1 MSRDLYE
8 TTVAL
13 PDATGTMKVLTGI
26 KVSVVPRGAQ
36 DVPNSLVD
44 VFASDT
50 GATRGPD
57 PKSGATG
64 TNPMTTTASG
74 SIRFWAEGPAELDL
88 VFEDTQA
95 PARITDRIGWNAIPA
110 KAGSIPT
117 AFLAEDAGITQK
129 MLSAITLRQQV
140 PIGAVIE
147 WWRPVSGGIAVP
159 IPDGYEVADGH
170 NVNQHDF
177 LGVSGA
183 IALPNLQNVFILGA
197 SLNKADGAGADQG
210 NLATQGPGIR
220 GTGGTNAAFNF
231 AHTHGV
237 PGVDHSH
244 VAGGLIAADHLH
256 SAGTLFA
263 SNHARAAGGQLG
275 GSEAFA
281 FSVNTSPI
289 GGATGPAD
297 RPLVITGSTGGMNGG
312 AAATN
317 AVTNSQ
323 TWVANPGA
331 DFRPLFYG
339 LLRLIKVRRS

>member
-64 TNPMTTTASG
+64 TNPMTTTTSG

-95 PARITDRIGWNAIPA
+95 PARIADRIGWNAIPA

-129 MLSAITLRQQV
+129 MLSAVTLRQQV

-159 IPDGYEVADGH
+159 VPDGYEVADGH

-177 LGVSGA
+177 PGVSGA
-183 IALPNLQNVFILGA
+183 ITLPNLQNIFILGA
-197 SLNKADGAGADQG
+197 SFNKADGAGADQG

-220 GTGGTNAAFNF
+220 GTGGSNAAKNF
-231 AHTHGV
+231 AHGHAV
-237 PGVDHSH
+237 PGVDHTH
-244 VAGGLIAADHLH
+244 
-256 SAGTLFA
+256 
-263 SNHARAAGGQLG
+263 AAGSLYVPDHAHSG
-275 GSEAFA
+275 GSLYVTGHSRTFAPAFGGQEAAAFA
-281 FSVNTSPI
+281 NSLSGI
-289 GGATGPAD
+289 GGGATSGTGNFGVGGATAAAD
-297 RPLVITGSTGGMNGG
+297 RPLGTATSSTSWS
-312 AAATN
+312 AD
-317 AVTNSQ
+317 
-323 TWVANPGA
+323 PGA
-331 DFRPLFYG
+331 DFRPQFYG